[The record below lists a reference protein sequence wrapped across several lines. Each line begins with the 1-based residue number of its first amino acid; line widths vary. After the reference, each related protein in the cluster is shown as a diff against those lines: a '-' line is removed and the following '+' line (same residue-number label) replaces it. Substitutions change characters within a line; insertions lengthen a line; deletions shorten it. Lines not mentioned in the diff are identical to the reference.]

1 MADKIRIA
9 SVGTGRWAHVLADAI
24 GRGTVID
31 LVSCFSRDEAKR
43 SEFQAEYGIPASAGS
58 YEELLADPEIEGIVL
73 ATPNDTHR
81 ELIVQAME
89 AGKALYT
96 EKPIAGTMEDAFAI
110 ADAAEEHG
118 QVLAVGHSARRLG
131 GSRVMKQWI
140 EDGRLGDV
148 SLAEANFSNERGLEL
163 TADSWR
169 AKTKSP
175 GGAMVQLGIHH
186 ADNLQYLLGPVKS
199 VSCHSRHL
207 ISKADI
213 PDAVM
218 AILEFESGALGYI
231 GAGWAS
237 PSVYTVNLQGTKANL
252 RYDLDFNHWTEAH
265 VVDQFTVLH
274 SQAHGESYG
283 ESERPRLEVPAT
295 DMYREQLEEFAL
307 AIRGEAQVEVGP
319 KEATAAAAVV
329 HASILSSSRA
339 GEAVE
344 IAEVMEAAKS
354 TTSA

>member
-1 MADKIRIA
+1 MVDKIRIA

-24 GRGTVID
+24 GRGSVID

-43 SEFQAEYGIPASAGS
+43 HAFQAEYGIPASAGS

-118 QVLAVGHSARRLG
+118 QVVAIGHSARRLG
-131 GSRVMKQWI
+131 GSRVMKEWI

-186 ADNLQYLLGPVKS
+186 ADNLQYLLGPVAR

-252 RYDLDFNHWTEAH
+252 RYDLDFKHWTEAH
-265 VVDQFTVLH
+265 VVDQFTVLQ
-274 SQAHGESYG
+274 SQNHEESYG
-283 ESERPRLEVPAT
+283 TDRNRLEVPAT

-319 KEATAAAAVV
+319 KEAIAAAAVV
-329 HASILSSSRA
+329 HASILSSSRG

-344 IAEVMEAAKS
+344 IAEVVEAA
-354 TTSA
+354 TSSASA